1 MLKFKLNNTT
11 IALLVVVLVVV
22 LIYLYGMPKMEKLTN
37 EEQQMVDTINKT
49 TVLPQFKDMDPIKL
63 YAVFNNNMDFITDI
77 MVKNNIPP
85 SLLQDPAKY
94 PQISTYLFNQGVLK
108 TEPKK

>member
-1 MLKFKLNNTT
+1 MLKFNNTT
-11 IALLVVVLVVV
+11 ILIALAV
-22 LIYLYGMPKMEKLTN
+22 LIVLYLLKYGMPKMEKLTN
-37 EEQQMVDTINKT
+37 EEQQIVDVINNT
-49 TVLPQFKDMDPIKL
+49 TVLPQFVDMDPIKL

-85 SLLQDPAKY
+85 VLLQDPKKY
-94 PQISTYLFNQGVLK
+94 PQISTYLFNKGVLK

>member
-1 MLKFKLNNTT
+1 MLKFNNTT
-11 IALLVVVLVVV
+11 ILIALAV
-22 LIYLYGMPKMEKLTN
+22 LIVLYLLKYGMPKMEKLTN
-37 EEQQMVDTINKT
+37 EEQQIVDVINNT
-49 TVLPQFKDMDPIKL
+49 TVLPQFVDMDPIKL

-85 SLLQDPAKY
+85 VLLQDPKKY

-108 TEPKK
+108 TEAKK